1 MKQTR
6 KKLPAVRQLIGSTDR
21 IDFPDFGLADV
32 AAKVDTG
39 AYTSAL
45 HCTDVQLVPTGDR
58 HQLRFTIV
66 AGPANQRRRLSADIF
81 KYKTIKN
88 SFGQSEK
95 RFVVQTR
102 VRILGRTIRA
112 EFSLADRGR
121 MRFPVLL
128 GRKLLRNKFVVDV
141 SLKDVSYKLKNRASD
156 PLGGHQP

>member
-1 MKQTR
+1 MKTAAKKKRKPPQT
-6 KKLPAVRQLIGSTDR
+6 IGCSDR
-21 IDFPDFGLADV
+21 IDFPDFELSDV
-32 AAKVDTG
+32 EAKIDTG

-45 HCTDVQLVPTGDR
+45 HCTDVRLVEAGDR
-58 HQLRFTIV
+58 HQLRFTLASGQTGKRKQILTD
-66 AGPANQRRRLSADIF
+66 AF

-95 RFVVQTR
+95 RFVIQTR
-102 VRILGRTIRA
+102 VQILGRTIRA

-141 SLKDVSYKLKNRASD
+141 SLKNVSYKQKNGA
-156 PLGGHQP
+156 